1 MADRDP
7 NIVTSGLSRAVTV
20 DGVTVVVNIYRL
32 EDDPQWALEVVN
44 EVGSSTVWEAPFD
57 TDEEALAAFQLT
69 VEEEGM
75 EAFLDRSNVIPFPRR
90 R

>member
-1 MADRDP
+1 MPDRDP
-7 NIVTSGLSRAVTV
+7 NLVTSGLSRTV
-20 DGVTVVVNIYRL
+20 EIDGVTVQVNIYRL

-44 EVGSSTVWEAPFD
+44 AEGTSTVWDAVFD
-57 TDEEALAAFQLT
+57 TDEEAFVAFQLT

-75 EAFLDRSNVIPFPRR
+75 EAFLDRGNVIPFRR

>member
-7 NIVTSGLSRAVTV
+7 HIITSGLSRTVTV

-32 EDDPQWALEVVN
+32 EHDPQWALEVVN
-44 EVGSSTVWEAPFD
+44 EVGTSTVWDDPFD
-57 TDEEALAAFQLT
+57 TDDEAYTAFQLT

-75 EAFLDRSNVIPFPRR
+75 EAFLDRAKVIPFPRR
-90 R
+90 H

>member
-1 MADRDP
+1 MPDRDP
-7 NIVTSGLSRAVTV
+7 NLVTSGLSRTV
-20 DGVTVVVNIYRL
+20 EIDGVTVHVNIYRL

-44 EVGSSTVWEAPFD
+44 AEGTSTVWDAVFD
-57 TDEEALAAFQLT
+57 TDEEAFVAFQLT

-75 EAFLDRSNVIPFPRR
+75 EAFLDRGNVIPFRR